1 MSSDAVVEFPPF
13 KRCSNARIFFSN
25 ASRFAFNSCLEDG
38 GRRLLSL
45 RRVSINRGGDLVKH
59 CGDDDD
65 ETNAAGIFEAVDDG
79 PVRRYLHVSA

>member
-1 MSSDAVVEFPPF
+1 MSSDAVVVFPPF

-25 ASRFAFNSCLEDG
+25 ASRFAFGGCLDG

-45 RRVSINRGGDLVKH
+45 RRVSIDRGGDLVKH
-59 CGDDDD
+59 RDDDD
-65 ETNAAGIFEAVDDG
+65 ETNAAGIFEVGDDG